1 MNCQMSLLFAVV
13 CYILVAMVT
22 ARGRMVDPPNRSSLW
37 RYGYQL
43 PINRNDSDL
52 TCGANLIPYL
62 PDMDEWCGVCGD
74 PIFTPR
80 DHELHGKYVPRYV
93 VTRTFKTRTMCV
105 SIQVDTFL
113 GGYFEFSVCPHNFLD
128 EAVTQECFSDYQ
140 LSIVGHGRRYYPHQ
154 VGLHQVKLVIPQDLT
169 CRHCVLQWR
178 WVTDQYL
185 LADCSGYLIPPRICY
200 APNEIRNCADIA
212 ITRPAGRREP
222 RRRRVRPPM
231 VLPEVDDDMLP
242 LYLLSQGAPDLA
254 TLLMMDT

>member
-1 MNCQMSLLFAVV
+1 MSLLFAVV

-52 TCGANLIPYL
+52 TCGANLTL
-62 PDMDEWCGVCGD
+62 
-74 PIFTPR
+74 
-80 DHELHGKYVPRYV
+80 
-93 VTRTFKTRTMCV
+93 
-105 SIQVDTFL
+105 FL

-140 LSIVGHGRRYYPHQ
+140 LSIVGHGRRYYPRQ
-154 VGLHQVKLVIPQDLT
+154 IGLHQVKLVIPQDLT

-185 LADCSGYLIPPRICY
+185 LADCTSYLIPPRICY

-212 ITRPAGRREP
+212 ITRRAGRRAP

-231 VLPEVDDDMLP
+231 VLPEIDDDLLP
-242 LYLLSQGAPDLA
+242 LYFLSQGSPDLA